1 MVVADTFVSTQREV
15 TIANVMKVI
24 NWTTEM
30 ITVADVSEIKEH
42 KENVVFML
50 T

>member
-15 TIANVMKVI
+15 TIANVTKVI

-30 ITVADVSEIKEH
+30 TTVVGVSEVKEL
-42 KENVVFML
+42 K
-50 T
+50 